1 MWKNKRVLSAAF
13 VIAMLAFAWP
23 IPEVVVAQGKA
34 SVPRPQDT
42 LALGE
47 NAAKD
52 LLLLM
57 EPDKNGK
64 ISKQEW
70 MRFMGE
76 EFDRLDKEEKGET
89 GCSGTPFGPVDQ
101 TRSPARFGK
110 VTLT

>member
-1 MWKNKRVLSAAF
+1 MWKNKRILSAAF
-13 VIAMLAFAWP
+13 VIAMLVFPWP

-64 ISKQEW
+64 ISKEAW

-76 EFDRLDKEEKGET
+76 EFDRLDKDKKGELDAQELRLDRMVKY
-89 GCSGTPFGPVDQ
+89 SRPQAV
-101 TRSPARFGK
+101 GK
-110 VTLT
+110 

>member
-1 MWKNKRVLSAAF
+1 MWKNKRILSAAF

-52 LLLLM
+52 LLVLM

-64 ISKQEW
+64 ISKQAW

-76 EFDRLDKEEKGET
+76 EFDRLDKDKEGELD
-89 GCSGTPFGPVDQ
+89 PQ
-101 TRSPARFGK
+101 ELRRSNVLIKHARPQDLGK
-110 VTLT
+110 